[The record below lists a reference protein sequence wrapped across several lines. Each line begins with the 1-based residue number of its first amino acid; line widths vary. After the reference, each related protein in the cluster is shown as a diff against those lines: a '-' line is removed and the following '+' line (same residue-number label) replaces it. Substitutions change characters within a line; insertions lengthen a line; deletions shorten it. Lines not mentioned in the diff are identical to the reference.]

1 MPEIVCNN
9 CGKEFY
15 AKTRRARYC
24 CKKCMDD
31 AYEKKVKENKIGS
44 KNKQIVCVHC
54 GKPFYVSQS
63 RVNQS
68 EKKGYEIKY
77 CSKSCHESDKN
88 RTLHQPNYSKLN
100 IERICK
106 ICGKPFLTRQ
116 YDIDKGNGI
125 FCSYKCAGE
134 SKQQGVVIIC
144 EVCGK
149 EFNSYKCRIGIRKT
163 CSRKCASI
171 LKSKE
176 CSEVTTIE
184 RKRGESK
191 EWTKAVYLKD
201 NYTCQKCGKRG
212 GVLNAHHIIPFS
224 VDKTLRYEISNGIT
238 LCVDCHKKEHKRLRK
253 ISKEQIDIFSCN

>member
-31 AYEKKVKENKIGS
+31 AYTKKVKENKIGS
-44 KNKQIVCVHC
+44 KNKQIVCVFC

-68 EKKGYEIKY
+68 EKNGYEIKY
-77 CSKSCHESDKN
+77 CSKNCHENDKN
-88 RTLHQPNYSKLN
+88 RILHPPGYWNFN
-100 IERICK
+100 IERICET
-106 ICGKPFLTRQ
+106 CGKSFFTRQ
-116 YDIDKGNGI
+116 FDIDNGNGI
-125 FCSYKCAGE
+125 FCSHKC
-134 SKQQGVVIIC
+134 KQQRIVIIC

-149 EFNSYKCRIGIRKT
+149 EFSTYKCRTGIRKT
-163 CSRKCASI
+163 CSIKCNSI
-171 LKSKE
+171 LRSKE
-176 CSEVTTIE
+176 CSEVSRIE
-184 RKRGESK
+184 RKRGKSK